1 MSYADFRNGLQSF
14 NEYVS
19 TENQSLNLAGDYD
32 NAVVRVEL
40 GQSPKQLICDILAG
54 KWPPLPQIQFCL
66 DVNLSIV
73 QGLAAGVH
81 IGLASA
87 LGACREGL
95 QAFNEHTSLS
105 STLARLNMIIGE
117 AAAVASMIN
126 ICNSPINPVPIP
138 NLIETIMGSFLGK
151 GEAILNKLGRL
162 VPGRLNVCYDP
173 VTGKIGHDAYASVAL
188 LDEIRQA
195 LEAGFDITGIVD
207 EWMAQLYSIRDD
219 FAYIISLE
227 NNAAS
232 AAVEAQGLGKT
243 VDTVTALADNTPR
256 ISISSVIAN
265 STHAP
270 KRTVKSNKY
279 KNTDGS
285 TVTGTVPNGTL
296 EETTNTIE
304 IALKFTEKM
313 NPSTITGRL
322 DTDTTPLN
330 TGRYGTMAVVVDNN
344 ELVCSIGPIR
354 TDENYTTFKAIFV
367 VPTSSVPTSG
377 TKDAQLKIGSNGRD
391 DNGGVNLVVPKTE
404 TDKEMLPGDEQTIDF
419 KIAPAEDATA
429 ATDVVR
435 MGVPGDMIL
444 GIPEFTSVNEPMT
457 DVVDLFAI
465 FKQLSGYPVQTTDGS
480 VKSNVFKALLDDST
494 IATLASGENYIAPV
508 YTSVPEYDYCGNII
522 GYKTE
527 FTQGALA
534 GDTPTTVAAMATNLL
549 IPPTIVNTSPSTGV
563 TGVFIDTTITIT
575 FSQEMDPS
583 TFTTGDVR
591 TTWKPSKT
599 YSNGDIVEYLGTKY
613 KSTANNN
620 VRNPP
625 PGSASWTQLSAAQ
638 TGAGTGTVRFKKGTE
653 YLTGFTISYNAGSK
667 QLVISPASNLVA
679 GTQYHVQIIGSSSA
693 VPDETS
699 PVENMSGVP
708 MSATFGFSFT
718 TSSSGETQSSG
729 VVVSAAGGTVGLP
742 SYTKTQLAALAVTG
756 ADAGSMAWCSD
767 ANGGASTAV
776 YNGTKWV
783 KVSDGTDV

>member
-66 DVNLSIV
+66 DVNLGIV

-87 LGACREGL
+87 LGACRSGL

-105 STLARLNMIIGE
+105 STLGRLNMIIGE

-173 VTGKIGHDAYASVAL
+173 LTGKIGHDAYASVAL

-219 FAYIISLE
+219 FAHIISLE

-243 VDTVTALADNTPR
+243 VDTVTTLADNTPR
-256 ISISSVIAN
+256 LNISSVESA
-265 STHAP
+265 STLAP
-270 KRTVKSNKY
+270 KKTVKSNKY

-285 TVTGTVPNGTL
+285 TVTGTVPNGTFQ
-296 EETTNTIE
+296 ETTHTIE
-304 IALKFTEKM
+304 IAVKFTEKM
-313 NPSTITGRL
+313 DPTSIIGRQT
-322 DTDTTPLN
+322 TDTTSLN
-330 TGRYGTMAVVVDNN
+330 NGLYGTIAVIVDSY
-344 ELVCSIGPIR
+344 ELMCSIGPIR
-354 TDENYTTFKAIFV
+354 TDENYTTFKALFI
-367 VPTSSVPTSG
+367 VPTSSVPTTG
-377 TKDAQLKIGSNGRD
+377 NTKDAQLKIGNNGRTGAD
-391 DNGGVNLVVPKTE
+391 EKIPKTE
-404 TDKEMLPGDEQTIDF
+404 SGKEMLPADNKTIDF

-429 ATDVVR
+429 ATGVVR

-444 GIPEFTSVNEPMT
+444 GIPEFTSINEPMT

-465 FKQLSGYPVQTTDGS
+465 FKQLSGYPVQGTDGGI
-480 VKSNVFKALLDDST
+480 KSNVFKALLDDNT
-494 IATLASGENYIAPV
+494 IATLADGENYIAPV
-508 YTSVPEYDYCGNII
+508 YTSVPKYDYCGNVI
-522 GYKTE
+522 GYTTE
-527 FTQGALA
+527 FTQGSLA
-534 GDTPTTVAAMATNLL
+534 ADTPSTVAAMATNLL
-549 IPPTIVNTSPSTGV
+549 VPPIITNTSPSTGA
-563 TGVFIDTTITIT
+563 TGVLIDSTITIT
-575 FSQEMDPS
+575 FSQEMDAS

-591 TTWKPSKT
+591 TTWRPSKT
-599 YSNGDIVEYLGTKY
+599 YASGDIVEYLGTKY
-613 KSTANNN
+613 TSVANNN
-620 VRNPP
+620 VRQPP
-625 PGSASWTQLSAAQ
+625 PGNSNWSQTSAAQ
-638 TGAGTGTVRFKKGTE
+638 TGAGTGTVRFKKGVN
-653 YLTGFTISYNAGSK
+653 YLSGFSITYNAGSR
-667 QLVISPASNLVA
+667 QLVISPSENLTA
-679 GTQYHVQIIGSSSA
+679 GSTYTVEIIGTTTASSA
-693 VPDETS
+693 ETS
-699 PVENMSGVP
+699 PVENTSGVP
-708 MSATFGFSFT
+708 MAATFSFSFT
-718 TSSSGETQSSG
+718 ADSTGKTQSSS

-767 ANGGASTAV
+767 ATGGASTAV